1 MKIFKKKSL
10 GISLLIF
17 LSFPAAKPISEGTAD
32 LTAAL
37 GGVVAGGIGGAVA
50 YTALANNLPNSDL
63 NTPLAVVAA
72 LGSGA
77 LTWWCL
83 SKMLFPYTPRGKY
96 QQAAKIVR
104 TTELDTFIQ
113 NNFSCAQDVIG
124 HVNIKFGTNWPLVLA
139 RRHLNHMVSDLSNA
153 YELLDEAM
161 ETLRDNKNK
170 KNLALFNR
178 CNDLYNTIPAIIIT
192 IEELMKPIINHNDFQ
207 HQTKIYENHMEAER
221 QRQFEREKQQ
231 REYDQKRREKEKER
245 EFKQNVLQNTNHQV
259 VVKI

>member
-1 MKIFKKKSL
+1 MKISIKKSL
-10 GISLLIF
+10 AVSLLIL
-17 LSFPAAKPISEGTAD
+17 LSFPTAKPISEGTAD

-37 GGVVAGGIGGAVA
+37 GGVVAGGIGGAAA
-50 YTALANNLPNSDL
+50 YAALASNLPNSDL

-83 SKMLFPYTPRGKY
+83 SKILFQYTPRGKY
-96 QQAAKIVR
+96 QQAAKNVR
-104 TTELDTFIQ
+104 TAELDTFIQ

-139 RRHLNHMVSDLSNA
+139 RRHLNNMVSDLSNA
-153 YELLDEAM
+153 SELLDEAM
-161 ETLRDNKNK
+161 ETLRGDNNK
-170 KNLALFNR
+170 KSDALFNK
-178 CNDLYNTIPAIIIT
+178 CNDLYNRIPAIIIT

-207 HQTKIYENHMEAER
+207 HQTKIYENHVEAER

-231 REYDQKRREKEKER
+231 REYEQKRREKEKER